1 MKKVI
6 GLILCVVVLV
16 GAFAGCTGSSN
27 LETPADYKNVKWTT
41 YDYSFNFKTNDN
53 CKGTFKFDDKEYS
66 VVVSFES
73 SYITVKDNSNGKT
86 LWDGQWK
93 YNDENLY
100 VYSITYNT
108 TDYKEFEEN
117 YQEFFDMKKE
127 EL

>member
-1 MKKVI
+1 MKRII

-16 GAFAGCTGSSN
+16 GAFAGCTGASSSDS
-27 LETPADYKNVKWTT
+27 PADYKNVKWTT

-73 SYITVKDNSNGKT
+73 SYITVKDNSTGKT

-93 YNDENLY
+93 YNDDNLY
-100 VYSITYNT
+100 VYGITYNT
-108 TDYKEFEEN
+108 TDYKEFDEN